1 MKFELSIDC
10 DNAAF
15 EPEVPQAPAFEVAR
29 ILHRLAERLREDAM
43 DLPDLPFFLH
53 DANGNSVGTAK
64 FTHDDEVDDRE
75 FLQPDD
81 DEELS

>member
-1 MKFELSIDC
+1 MKFELTIDC

-15 EPEVPQAPAFEVAR
+15 EPEVEGAAAFEVAR
-29 ILHRLAERLREDAM
+29 ILESAVGILREPG
-43 DLPDLPFFLH
+43 LPDAVHLALR
-53 DANGNSVGTAK
+53 DTNGNTVGFAK

-75 FLQPDD
+75 FLQPDY